1 MYLQLVDCAHF
12 ILLAFRWLPVQTHR
26 PPPFYIYLFFFASTP
41 KNRQK
46 KPTNAVSP
54 VMGRRKRGLRRR
66 SWWGGRITGSMEVVG
81 WGVEPRRCKKRT
93 RVEPPNKQT
102 NYEPIYKLP
111 KPTEEEISD
120 SGVVRG
126 RSTVNHRDRHSVW
139 QTISDV
145 SRMVMLPALQERLGP
160 RPLLFCWPEA
170 IDQVTSFQNL
180 FRINQST
187 CHELRILFPFQF
199 KNWAWKGILP

>member
-1 MYLQLVDCAHF
+1 VYLQLVDCAHF

-54 VMGRRKRGLRRR
+54 VMGRRKKSLRRR

-120 SGVVRG
+120 SGAVRG
-126 RSTVNHRDRHSVW
+126 RSTVNHSETDIRSGRLFQMFREWWCCLPSRRD
-139 QTISDV
+139 
-145 SRMVMLPALQERLGP
+145 
-160 RPLLFCWPEA
+160 
-170 IDQVTSFQNL
+170 
-180 FRINQST
+180 
-187 CHELRILFPFQF
+187 
-199 KNWAWKGILP
+199 